1 MKGRSKTGG
10 RRIGSRNKVSKVNRE
25 FIQGLLSN
33 ECMNIPIALSEVF
46 KTDKKAYLTLVLKL
60 ADIVIPKLKEQD
72 IEENKNDRPIHIF
85 KLKGNDKITFN
96 HDRARDNNSA
106 E

>member
-10 RRIGSRNKVSKVNRE
+10 RRIGSKNLVSKVNRE

-60 ADIVIPKLKEQD
+60 ADIVIPKLKDQD
-72 IEENKNDRPIHIF
+72 IDDDDMIRNTHVF

-96 HDRARDNNSA
+96 GK
-106 E
+106 